1 MGAWCALK
9 GCGGAGRGH
18 RAAAE
23 ERHAAPLAARPA
35 KKDRAT
41 ALSPEKGREDER
53 HGALMA
59 GEGAVEDM
67 RKVMGLEREWGR
79 KEEEAFVSAKVKNNF
94 EMSKGKGYI
103 FLKREEKRE
112 VVKIYITR
120 TGRGCAVL
128 PVGRCL
134 NGRCMGARS
143 RRVVRVGL
151 REKRSL
157 DKRPHC

>member
-1 MGAWCALK
+1 
-9 GCGGAGRGH
+9 
-18 RAAAE
+18 
-23 ERHAAPLAARPA
+23 
-35 KKDRAT
+35 
-41 ALSPEKGREDER
+41 
-53 HGALMA
+53 MA

-67 RKVMGLEREWGR
+67 RKVMGLEREWWR

-94 EMSKGKGYI
+94 EMSKGKGHI

-112 VVKIYITR
+112 VVKICITR
-120 TGRGCAVL
+120 TECGCAAW

>member
-1 MGAWCALK
+1 
-9 GCGGAGRGH
+9 
-18 RAAAE
+18 
-23 ERHAAPLAARPA
+23 
-35 KKDRAT
+35 
-41 ALSPEKGREDER
+41 
-53 HGALMA
+53 MA

-94 EMSKGKGYI
+94 EMSKGKGHI

-120 TGRGCAVL
+120 TGRGCAAL
-128 PVGRCL
+128 PVGRCM
-134 NGRCMGARS
+134 NGRRKGART
-143 RRVVRVGL
+143 RRGARIAL

-157 DKRPHC
+157 DKRQTCWYNK